1 MHEIASNSEETELE
15 QDIGNHGQH
24 RQRVIAF
31 HVNITPS
38 IHTQQVGL
46 TYQLL
51 PMVNPHD
58 GSVLILS
65 FTFGPWH
72 SIRKKKK
79 QLLVYRHKTSF
90 SGKKWNRILSLLCAT
105 FSIAMCVMGS

>member
-1 MHEIASNSEETELE
+1 MHEIAPNSEETELE

-31 HVNITPS
+31 HVNIPPS

-46 TYQLL
+46 IYQLL
-51 PMVNPHD
+51 PMVIPHD

-65 FTFGPWH
+65 FTFGRWH
-72 SIRKKKK
+72 SIKKKK
-79 QLLVYRHKTSF
+79 KSNYLCIGTKLVLVVKNGIEFYLSRMQLCR
-90 SGKKWNRILSLLCAT
+90 
-105 FSIAMCVMGS
+105 

>member
-1 MHEIASNSEETELE
+1 MHEIASISEEIELE

-31 HVNITPS
+31 HVSIPPL

-51 PMVNPHD
+51 PMVIPHD
-58 GSVLILS
+58 RSILTLS
-65 FTFGPWH
+65 FTFGLWH
-72 SIRKKKK
+72 NIEKRKKKGNYLCIDTK
-79 QLLVYRHKTSF
+79 LVLVVKNGIEFYLSHIQLC
-90 SGKKWNRILSLLCAT
+90 W
-105 FSIAMCVMGS
+105 

>member
-31 HVNITPS
+31 HVNIPSS

-51 PMVNPHD
+51 PMVIPHD

-65 FTFGPWH
+65 FTFGLWH
-72 SIRKKKK
+72 SIKKKK
-79 QLLVYRHKTSF
+79 
-90 SGKKWNRILSLLCAT
+90 KKKAIT
-105 FSIAMCVMGS
+105 CV

>member
-31 HVNITPS
+31 HVNIPSS

-51 PMVNPHD
+51 PMVIPHD

-65 FTFGPWH
+65 FTFGLWH
-72 SIRKKKK
+72 SIKKKK
-79 QLLVYRHKTSF
+79 KKSNYLCIGTKLVLVVKNGIEFYLSCMQLCR
-90 SGKKWNRILSLLCAT
+90 
-105 FSIAMCVMGS
+105 

>member
-1 MHEIASNSEETELE
+1 MHEIAPNSEETELE

-31 HVNITPS
+31 HVNIPPS

-46 TYQLL
+46 IYQLL
-51 PMVNPHD
+51 PMVIPHD

-65 FTFGPWH
+65 FTFGLWH
-72 SIRKKKK
+72 SIKKKK
-79 QLLVYRHKTSF
+79 SNYLCIGTKLVLVVKNGIEFYLSRMQLCR
-90 SGKKWNRILSLLCAT
+90 
-105 FSIAMCVMGS
+105 